1 MLGDVVHGATLVFR
15 LRNQFLVLFG
25 LSVFLSH
32 HLQLVALLLLEL
44 RVGHVRHA
52 DAFVEHAAL
61 LVFFVADA
69 LLVVRLQAVDV
80 VVLNGHADVA
90 ADLVLVHL
98 RLDFVLHQFA
108 LNHCQLLLVLLSLD
122 SLDGALAVLLDRHLV
137 LELGAHLV
145 ALGLDEA
152 LLLLVGTD
160 PLVDVLLHLLVP
172 LCTCHSDHFSVVRS
186 NNLLVRVDLHE
197 LGAGSVG
204 GGDGA
209 TISDGTVDALGI
221 GIAGGSLD
229 TFTLRTYQFGN
240 LLVQLVQITL

>member
-1 MLGDVVHGATLVFR
+1 
-15 LRNQFLVLFG
+15 
-25 LSVFLSH
+25 
-32 HLQLVALLLLEL
+32 
-44 RVGHVRHA
+44 
-52 DAFVEHAAL
+52 
-61 LVFFVADA
+61 
-69 LLVVRLQAVDV
+69 
-80 VVLNGHADVA
+80 
-90 ADLVLVHL
+90 
-98 RLDFVLHQFA
+98 
-108 LNHCQLLLVLLSLD
+108 
-122 SLDGALAVLLDRHLV
+122 V

-186 NNLLVRVDLHE
+186 NNLRIRVNLHE

-209 TISDGTVDALGI
+209 TISDGTVDALGV